1 MRKGV
6 RVMKDILFSDN
17 LYFHTYVR
25 THAHH
30 THQALGAPRH
40 FLAYIEKGS
49 CRIVSDTITVEVLE
63 GELFYI
69 PKGLVYHSYWYSQ
82 EQVRFLSFGFQH
94 FPESGQRQYLLQK
107 IPCEGE
113 LLARI
118 RALPTGQEVD
128 SRLLGNFYSI
138 VAELLPRM
146 QYREHSRGRQILE
159 QVRQYINTHTDC
171 KVPDI
176 AKHCLLSE
184 AALYDIFRQEAG
196 MTPNQLRQQILCE
209 KAVRLLATTDRS
221 VQEISDSLHF
231 SSASYFRKILYQY
244 TGKTPRQIRQLS
256 KNL

>member
-1 MRKGV
+1 
-6 RVMKDILFSDN
+6 MKDILSSEN
-17 LYFHTYVR
+17 LFFHAYVRSHDYHTYQR
-25 THAHH
+25 
-30 THQALGAPRH
+30 LGAPRH
-40 FLAYIEKGS
+40 FFACMEKGS
-49 CRIVSDTITVEVLE
+49 CRIVSDSLTIEVRE
-63 GELFYI
+63 GEVFYI
-69 PKGLVYHSYWYSQ
+69 PKGLVYHSYWYSP

-118 RALPTGQEVD
+118 RALPTGQETD
-128 SRLLGNFYSI
+128 SRLLGSFYSI

-159 QVRQYINTHTDC
+159 QARQYISAHTDC

-176 AKHCLLSE
+176 ARHCLLSE

-209 KAVRLLATTDRS
+209 KAVRLLSTTDAP
-221 VQEISDSLHF
+221 VQQISDSLHF
-231 SSASYFRKILYQY
+231 SSASYFRKVLHQY
-244 TGKTPRQIRQLS
+244 TGKTPRQIRQS
-256 KNL
+256 SRNL